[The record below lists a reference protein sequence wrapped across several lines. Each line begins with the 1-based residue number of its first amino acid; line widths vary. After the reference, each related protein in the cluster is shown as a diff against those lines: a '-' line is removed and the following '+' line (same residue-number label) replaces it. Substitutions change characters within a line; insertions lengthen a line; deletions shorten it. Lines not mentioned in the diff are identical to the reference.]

1 MLLSDLT
8 QKPVYVGKTF
18 RGVCL
23 GVAVSLKTYAVKYL
37 LCSSN
42 PKPNS
47 SHADFAVAVS
57 SVLEISDTILLSKL
71 RSAVPRACAK
81 FFLYRPVF
89 SDEGAYLGNISDL
102 ELRDFIATQFFT
114 DRGESLPITAIAACS
129 DAVILK
135 KEQPYPLGQRI
146 PAPVIALFTDK
157 PDAVV
162 TKPVLRSAIANC
174 RLLKLTLSL
183 PPFSLDLP
191 AVSNGVF
198 RRQL

>member
-1 MLLSDLT
+1 MLLSDLV

-23 GVAVSLKTYAVKYL
+23 GVAVSLKTHAVKYL

-42 PKPNS
+42 ANPNA
-47 SHADFAVAVS
+47 SHVDFAVATS
-57 SVLEISDTILLSKL
+57 SVLEIGDTILLSKL

-81 FFLYRPVF
+81 FFLHRPIF
-89 SDEGAYLGNISDL
+89 SDEGAYLGTVADL
-102 ELRDFIATQFFT
+102 TLRDFIATQLFT
-114 DRGESLPITAIAACS
+114 DRGEILPVNAISACS

-146 PAPVIALFTDK
+146 PVPVLGLFTDK
-157 PDAVV
+157 SDAVV
-162 TKPVLRSAIANC
+162 TKPVLRSAIAKG
-174 RLLKLTLSL
+174 RLLKLTLAL

-191 AVSNGVF
+191 CSLNGVF
-198 RRQL
+198 RR